1 MSVRVSVIL
10 QRKGAQVV
18 TISPNATLSSAAQV
32 MAEHNI
38 GALLVSDDGR
48 GLEGIV
54 SERDLVRRLG
64 QEGVSCLERP
74 VAETMTAEVA
84 TCSPE
89 TTVDQLMATMTDRH
103 IRHLPVLVDG
113 AVAGIVSIGDV
124 VKSRLDELE
133 LRAETMEQ
141 YVTGSPS

>member
-10 QRKGAQVV
+10 QRKGTQVV

-38 GALLVSDDGR
+38 GALLVSADGR
-48 GLEGIV
+48 GLEGII
-54 SERDLVRRLG
+54 SERDLVCQLG
-64 QEGVSCLERP
+64 RQGVACLERP

-89 TTVDQLMATMTDRH
+89 TTVDELMVTMTDRH
-103 IRHLPVLVDG
+103 IRHLPVLADG

-133 LRAETMEQ
+133 VRAQTMEQ
-141 YVTGSPS
+141 YVTGSSS

>member
-10 QRKGAQVV
+10 RRKGSQVV

-64 QEGVSCLERP
+64 QEGVACLDRP
-74 VAETMTAEVA
+74 VAEAMTAEVA